1 MKSRQPARSQRSGL
15 EGSTDRTG
23 NGATTGTAF
32 MARIMVFPLE
42 RPVYA
47 FVPFFCRFIP
57 VFLVPKRLFDRVG
70 SLFNYA
76 HGR

>member
-1 MKSRQPARSQRSGL
+1 
-15 EGSTDRTG
+15 
-23 NGATTGTAF
+23 
-32 MARIMVFPLE
+32 MAWIMVFPLE

-57 VFLVPKRLFDRVG
+57 VFLVPKWRFDRVG